1 MIDMNKLNK
10 NNAGLS
16 STAPYV
22 MIDLL
27 NNRLNDINSIYNYG
41 SSLIASS
48 VSKLYY
54 KDNTWNQGPVIST
67 LNPTMFF

>member
-16 STAPYV
+16 STAPYC

-27 NNRLNDINSIYNYG
+27 NNRLNDITSIYNYG
-41 SSLIASS
+41 SSLLGSS

-54 KDNTWNQGPVIST
+54 KD
-67 LNPTMFF
+67 

>member
-1 MIDMNKLNK
+1 MIDINKINK

-16 STAPYV
+16 STAPFV

-27 NNRLNDINSIYNYG
+27 NNRLNDITSIYNYN
-41 SSLIASS
+41 SSLLGSS

-54 KDNTWNQGPVIST
+54 KD
-67 LNPTMFF
+67 